1 MIAIGVE
8 MRLKKRR
15 IFMRKYNELQLIE
28 EKELRE
34 SFIDRT
40 EVLDKVGDF
49 VVI

>member
-1 MIAIGVE
+1 
-8 MRLKKRR
+8 
-15 IFMRKYNELQLIE
+15 MRKYNELQLIE